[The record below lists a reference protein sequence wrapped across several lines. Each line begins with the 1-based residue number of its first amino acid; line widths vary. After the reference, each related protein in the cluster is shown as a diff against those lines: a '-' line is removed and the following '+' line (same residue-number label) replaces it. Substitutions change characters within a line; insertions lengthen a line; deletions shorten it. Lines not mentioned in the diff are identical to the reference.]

1 MESICEP
8 IATRKQCEFRVAYS
22 VWPSAALNAV
32 SDDGFE
38 HSSRR
43 GGGAGGGGAGGGEGE
58 VEGGG
63 GTGGGGGGAGDGRCG
78 LEGTDTAPAGGGQG
92 ASERRRRWASVA
104 GSATRLI
111 EEASI
116 TSLPFPLAGEE
127 GPGSPFAA
135 TSYKRLLSVSEPETR
150 SIDEAS
156 TARAVGASFAVGEAI
171 DVAPVSPK
179 RENEKSVA
187 NGLATS

>member
-1 MESICEP
+1 MVES
-8 IATRKQCEFRVAYS
+8 
-22 VWPSAALNAV
+22 ALAWQV
-32 SDDGFE
+32 GE
-38 HSSRR
+38 GAGA
-43 GGGAGGGGAGGGEGE
+43 GGDGAGGGSA
-58 VEGGG
+58 
-63 GTGGGGGGAGDGRCG
+63 D
-78 LEGTDTAPAGGGQG
+78 DTAPAGGGQG

-116 TSLPFPLAGEE
+116 TSLPLPLAGEE

-156 TARAVGASFAVGEAI
+156 TARAVGASFAVAGETI

-179 RENEKSVA
+179 RENVKSVA

>member
-1 MESICEP
+1 M
-8 IATRKQCEFRVAYS
+8 
-22 VWPSAALNAV
+22 
-32 SDDGFE
+32 
-38 HSSRR
+38 
-43 GGGAGGGGAGGGEGE
+43 
-58 VEGGG
+58 EGGG
-63 GTGGGGGGAGDGRCG
+63 GTGGDGGGGGGEVRGGD
-78 LEGTDTAPAGGGQG
+78 DTAPAGGGQG

-156 TARAVGASFAVGEAI
+156 TARAVGASFAVAGETI
-171 DVAPVSPK
+171 DVAPLSPK
-179 RENEKSVA
+179 RENVKSVA

>member
-1 MESICEP
+1 M
-8 IATRKQCEFRVAYS
+8 
-22 VWPSAALNAV
+22 
-32 SDDGFE
+32 
-38 HSSRR
+38 
-43 GGGAGGGGAGGGEGE
+43 
-58 VEGGG
+58 
-63 GTGGGGGGAGDGRCG
+63 
-78 LEGTDTAPAGGGQG
+78 
-92 ASERRRRWASVA
+92 A

-156 TARAVGASFAVGEAI
+156 TARAVGASFAVAGEAI

>member
-1 MESICEP
+1 MNGGGE
-8 IATRKQCEFRVAYS
+8 A
-22 VWPSAALNAV
+22 
-32 SDDGFE
+32 
-38 HSSRR
+38 
-43 GGGAGGGGAGGGEGE
+43 GGGADGGVGGLSGEGGGVPGGEGW
-58 VEGGG
+58 
-63 GTGGGGGGAGDGRCG
+63 DG
-78 LEGTDTAPAGGGQG
+78 EGGGQG
-92 ASERRRRWASVA
+92 ASERRRRRASVA

-156 TARAVGASFAVGEAI
+156 TARAVGASFAVAGEAI

-179 RENEKSVA
+179 RENVKSVA

>member
-1 MESICEP
+1 M
-8 IATRKQCEFRVAYS
+8 
-22 VWPSAALNAV
+22 
-32 SDDGFE
+32 
-38 HSSRR
+38 
-43 GGGAGGGGAGGGEGE
+43 
-58 VEGGG
+58 EGGG
-63 GTGGGGGGAGDGRCG
+63 GTGGDGGGGGGEVRGGD
-78 LEGTDTAPAGGGQG
+78 DTAPAGGGQG

-116 TSLPFPLAGEE
+116 TSLPLPLAGEE

-156 TARAVGASFAVGEAI
+156 TARAVGASFAVAGEAI

-179 RENEKSVA
+179 RENVKSVA